1 MSQKLRLNKEKLLL
15 ATTNQGKAREIKS
28 FLKDLPLL
36 IFSLQ
41 DARMS
46 ESFSEKGKTFEEN
59 ARGKSLFYGTDWDG
73 LTLVEDSGLEVEAL
87 NGAPGVLSAR
97 FSGSQ
102 ATDDKNNQKV
112 LELMNGI
119 PFEQRKAQ
127 FVSCMVLSQRKK
139 IIHEIKETVEGFI
152 ALQERGSYGFGY
164 DPLFY
169 YSPLEKTFAE
179 LLPEEKNKVSHRG
192 RALKKMREFLSAY
205 LTQKGS

>member
-1 MSQKLRLNKEKLLL
+1 MNKEKFLL
-15 ATTNQGKAREIKS
+15 ATTNHGKAKEIKS

-41 DARMS
+41 DVRMS

-59 ARGKSLFYGTDWDG
+59 ARGKSLFYSADWDG
-73 LTLVEDSGLEVEAL
+73 LTLAEDSGLEVEAL
-87 NGAPGVLSAR
+87 HGAPGVLSAR

-119 PFEQRKAQ
+119 PFERRKAH
-127 FVSCMVLSQRKK
+127 FVSCMVLSKKEK
-139 IIHEIKETVEGFI
+139 IIQEIKETVEGFI
-152 ALQERGSYGFGY
+152 GLQERGSYGFGY

-169 YSPLEKTFAE
+169 YPPLEKTFAE
-179 LLPEEKNKVSHRG
+179 LPPEEKNKVSHRG

-205 LTQKGS
+205 LIHKSS